1 MHPNTT
7 NPKRDHLVDPIWI
20 GPTAERARRG
30 AWRGERGGRGA
41 GGEYGADVGG
51 VGGRDAVRHVRFGVG
66 KSRVPAV
73 QLDRPL
79 CASSRLLKSGSP
91 PPESGH
97 CRRPRWM
104 PRLMRQDR
112 DLR

>member
-20 GPTAERARRG
+20 GPTAGRARRG

-51 VGGRDAVRHVRFGVG
+51 VGGARRRSACEVRRRNRVCLQCSMTGRFAPHLGHRGKVYRCLEARHVRYHAE
-66 KSRVPAV
+66 R
-73 QLDRPL
+73 
-79 CASSRLLKSGSP
+79 
-91 PPESGH
+91 
-97 CRRPRWM
+97 
-104 PRLMRQDR
+104 
-112 DLR
+112 